1 MSSYQKGKTR
11 IEDNYMKRMERR
23 RQNREEGITDQL
35 EQGRKI

>member
-1 MSSYQKGKTR
+1 MSIYQKGKTR

-23 RQNREEGITDQL
+23 RQRKEEGIADQL